1 MSHMGLSSDKGLHA
15 RYPVV
20 TGIHYL
26 FGMSRD
32 VGGVKRTCGRSTKIL
47 QTGDAGLH
55 HHYSCRGCVRLSQT
69 TLFSAI
75 HFAHC
80 GIQVEKEA
88 DMTLYVWFAVAAVA
102 LRRDGGTYG

>member
-1 MSHMGLSSDKGLHA
+1 MRG
-15 RYPVV
+15 YPVV